1 MTTQFGSYDEDNFEI
16 IDSFAKMQPQ
26 FDFAS
31 NFVEVES
38 EYPKL
43 SPVKLNYLKNIVYIP
58 LLIHT
63 FIDERNVILD
73 AFALLGGN
81 ENLVNQVVDRLE
93 ESLFR

>member
-16 IDSFAKMQPQ
+16 IDTFAKMQPQ

-31 NFVEVES
+31 KFVEVES
-38 EYPKL
+38 EYPKID
-43 SPVKLNYLKNIVYIP
+43 PHKIEFLNRSFSTSRFSL
-58 LLIHT
+58 
-63 FIDERNVILD
+63 IDERNVILD

>member
-16 IDSFAKMQPQ
+16 IDTFAKMQPQ

-31 NFVEVES
+31 KFVEVES
-38 EYPKL
+38 EYPKID
-43 SPVKLNYLKNIVYIP
+43 PHKIEFLNRSFSL
-58 LLIHT
+58 
-63 FIDERNVILD
+63 IDERNVILD

>member
-31 NFVEVES
+31 KFVEVES
-38 EYPKL
+38 EYQKL
-43 SPVKLNYLKNIVYIP
+43 PPIKFKF
-58 LLIHT
+58 LIKT
-63 FIDERNVILD
+63 SSTSRFLFIDERNVILD

-93 ESLFR
+93 ESSFR

>member
-16 IDSFAKMQPQ
+16 IDTFAKMQPQ

-31 NFVEVES
+31 KFVEVES
-38 EYPKL
+38 EYPKIA
-43 SPVKLNYLKNIVYIP
+43 PHKIKFLNR
-58 LLIHT
+58 T
-63 FIDERNVILD
+63 FSTAHFSLIDERNVILD